1 MMAFAGIPTP
11 GSHGGD
17 AERIARSMGRDLDS
31 LLDLSASLNPVGP
44 NVPRLAAARLDSL
57 RRYPDASQV
66 SRTLALALGVPPER
80 LLLTNGGSEAIAL
93 LAEELGGRTDE
104 PDFSLYPRGPGSAPR
119 WRSDPHNPTGL
130 LAPDDESADVWD
142 EAFYPL
148 AAGRWTKPA
157 RASVAVV
164 GSLTK
169 VFACPGLRMGYV
181 LGDPEMIM
189 RLEARQPQWSVGSL
203 AIGLLPELLEMA
215 DLGRWQKEIA
225 VLRHDLTDVLRQ
237 HGLRPRPSDA
247 NFVLC
252 DGRGGLRDRLLSEG
266 IVVRDCSSFGM
277 ADLVRIAVP
286 DPTGLERLSAA
297 LDAIDA
303 MTFAGGPAAREPQ

>member
-1 MMAFAGIPTP
+1 
-11 GSHGGD
+11 
-17 AERIARSMGRDLDS
+17 
-31 LLDLSASLNPVGP
+31 
-44 NVPRLAAARLDSL
+44 
-57 RRYPDASQV
+57 V
-66 SRTLALALGVPPER
+66 SRALAEALGVPPER

-93 LAEELGGRTDE
+93 LTQELGGRTDE
-104 PDFSLYPRGPGSAPR
+104 PDFSLYPRGSHSAPR

-130 LAPDDESADVWD
+130 LASDDERADVWD

-148 AAGRWTKPA
+148 AAGRWTKPT
-157 RASVAVV
+157 RPSVAVV

-203 AIGLLPELLEMA
+203 AIGLLPELLALA

-225 VLRHDLTDVLRQ
+225 VLRQDLTDVLRLYR
-237 HGLRPRPSDA
+237 LRPQPSDA

-252 DGRGGLRDRLLSEG
+252 DGSGGLRDRLLSRG

-286 DPTGLERLSAA
+286 DPAGLERLSAA
-297 LDAIDA
+297 LDATDA
-303 MTFAGGPAAREPQ
+303 MKFADGALPMESE